1 MARKKKKKR
10 RLKKGAALVLKWSIA
25 MIIIGTAAFFLMN
38 MVYNRGIYVKTH
50 PLVLDMEEDVSA
62 EDFIETYDDTEV
74 LVTFVDMPV
83 HQIGKQTVE
92 FVVENK
98 KGRSKKY
105 TQTLERVHKDK
116 TAPQINGV
124 HNITVTIGDT
134 VSYLDGVSAVDDVDG
149 PVNVTV
155 EKVSVNTRQTGT
167 YPIAYLATD
176 SAGNLAK
183 VNASVTVVERA
194 QDWQEAYALVDSV
207 LAKITTPQMSL
218 GQKAKAIFDY
228 AHNNI
233 TYAGVRLADDWD
245 AEWYAGLQNIEQ
257 NGTTGGDC
265 YTYYA
270 VANVLLQRAG
280 AETMRGERQNA
291 GDGSHHYW
299 ILCNVGTGW
308 YHFDATQIS
317 NGFTCF
323 MLTDKQ
329 VRDFTQI
336 KPNFYDFAAD
346 RYPATPQT
354 EFVLQ

>member
-105 TQTLERVHKDK
+105 TQTLEWVHKDK

-233 TYAGVRLADDWD
+233 TYPAAAVLVLMFGTVRNGMQDFRILSRTARQ
-245 AEWYAGLQNIEQ
+245 AATAIRIMLLQMCCYSVPERKPCVWSGRTQ
-257 NGTTGGDC
+257 GTAATTTGFCVMLGQAGIILMPHRFPTDLR
-265 YTYYA
+265 
-270 VANVLLQRAG
+270 VL
-280 AETMRGERQNA
+280 
-291 GDGSHHYW
+291 
-299 ILCNVGTGW
+299 C
-308 YHFDATQIS
+308 
-317 NGFTCF
+317 
-323 MLTDKQ
+323 
-329 VRDFTQI
+329 
-336 KPNFYDFAAD
+336 
-346 RYPATPQT
+346 
-354 EFVLQ
+354 

>member
-105 TQTLERVHKDK
+105 TQTLEWVHKDK

-218 GQKAKAIFDY
+218 GQKAKAILIM
-228 AHNNI
+228 HI
-233 TYAGVRLADDWD
+233 TILRMRACA
-245 AEWYAGLQNIEQ
+245 LQMTGMR
-257 NGTTGGDC
+257 NGMQDFRILSRTARQAATAIRIMLLQMCCYSVPERKPCVWSGRTQGTAATTTGFCVMLGQAGIILMPHRFPTDLR
-265 YTYYA
+265 
-270 VANVLLQRAG
+270 VL
-280 AETMRGERQNA
+280 
-291 GDGSHHYW
+291 
-299 ILCNVGTGW
+299 C
-308 YHFDATQIS
+308 
-317 NGFTCF
+317 
-323 MLTDKQ
+323 
-329 VRDFTQI
+329 
-336 KPNFYDFAAD
+336 
-346 RYPATPQT
+346 
-354 EFVLQ
+354 

>member
-105 TQTLERVHKDK
+105 TQTLEWVHKDK

-124 HNITVTIGDT
+124 HNITVTVGDT

-155 EKVSVNTRQTGT
+155 EKVSDNTRQTGT

-176 SAGNLAK
+176 SAGKGQCKRNRGGTRTGLAGG
-183 VNASVTVVERA
+183 
-194 QDWQEAYALVDSV
+194 
-207 LAKITTPQMSL
+207 IC
-218 GQKAKAIFDY
+218 
-228 AHNNI
+228 
-233 TYAGVRLADDWD
+233 AG
-245 AEWYAGLQNIEQ
+245 
-257 NGTTGGDC
+257 
-265 YTYYA
+265 
-270 VANVLLQRAG
+270 
-280 AETMRGERQNA
+280 
-291 GDGSHHYW
+291 
-299 ILCNVGTGW
+299 
-308 YHFDATQIS
+308 
-317 NGFTCF
+317 
-323 MLTDKQ
+323 
-329 VRDFTQI
+329 
-336 KPNFYDFAAD
+336 
-346 RYPATPQT
+346 
-354 EFVLQ
+354 

>member
-105 TQTLERVHKDK
+105 TQTLEWVHKDK

-194 QDWQEAYALVDSV
+194 QDWQEAYALTVYWQRLQHRRCHSDKRQKPFLIMRITILRMRACALQMTGMRNGMQDFRILSRTARQAATAIRIMLLQMCCYSV
-207 LAKITTPQMSL
+207 PERKPCVWSGRTQGTAATTTGFCVML
-218 GQKAKAIFDY
+218 GQ
-228 AHNNI
+228 
-233 TYAGVRLADDWD
+233 AGIILMPHRFPTDLR
-245 AEWYAGLQNIEQ
+245 
-257 NGTTGGDC
+257 
-265 YTYYA
+265 
-270 VANVLLQRAG
+270 VL
-280 AETMRGERQNA
+280 
-291 GDGSHHYW
+291 
-299 ILCNVGTGW
+299 C
-308 YHFDATQIS
+308 
-317 NGFTCF
+317 
-323 MLTDKQ
+323 
-329 VRDFTQI
+329 
-336 KPNFYDFAAD
+336 
-346 RYPATPQT
+346 
-354 EFVLQ
+354 